1 VTLPK
6 YAYFQG
12 KIVPYD
18 QAKVGIMTHA
28 LNYGTGAFGG
38 VRGYWNSEEK
48 QLFVF
53 RPIDHFKRLRESAQL
68 LRCKVELSA
77 EELRD
82 IALKLLRA
90 EGYREDCYLRPLVYK
105 ADEIIGVR
113 LHDLT
118 DEVAM
123 FAVPFSRY
131 VERDQGAHVTV
142 SSWRRIDDNMI
153 PARGKITGAYVNS
166 ALIKSDA
173 VQAGFDEALVL
184 NRDGHLSEGSA
195 ENLFMLR
202 RGKLITPPVTDN
214 ILEGITRWTIMT
226 LAKKELGVEVVERS
240 IDRTEIFLADELFM
254 TGTAAQVTAIT
265 QVDHRPVGGGEMGPL
280 TTKLRQLYDDVVRGR
295 MAAYREWNAPVFV
308 DQPAAVN

>member
-6 YAYFQG
+6 YAYFGG

-38 VRGYWNSEEK
+38 VRGYWNDDEE

-53 RPIDHFKRLRESAQL
+53 RPMDHFQRL
-68 LRCKVELSA
+68 LRSARLLRSEIDLSA

-82 IALKLLRA
+82 IALELLRTEA
-90 EGYREDCYLRPLVYK
+90 YREDCYLRPLVYK

-131 VERDQGAHVTV
+131 VERDDGAHVTV

-173 VQAGFDEALVL
+173 MLAGFDEALVL
-184 NRDGHLSEGSA
+184 NADGHFSEGSA

-202 RGKLITPPVTDN
+202 RGQLVTPPVTDN
-214 ILEGITRWTIMT
+214 ILEGITRRTIMT
-226 LAKKELGVEVVERS
+226 LAQDELGVEVVERS
-240 IDRTEIFLADELFM
+240 IDRTEIYLADELFM

-265 QVDHRPVGGGEMGPL
+265 KVDYRPIGGGEMGPL
-280 TTKLRQLYDDVVRGR
+280 TTKLRRLYDDLVRGR
-295 MAAYREWNAPVFV
+295 MTAYRDWNAPVFTE
-308 DQPAAVN
+308 QPAAVN

>member
-1 VTLPK
+1 MTLPK

-12 KIVPYD
+12 RIVPYD
-18 QAKVGIMTHA
+18 QAKVGIMTHT

-38 VRGYWNSEEK
+38 VRGYWNSDED

-53 RPIDHFKRLRESAQL
+53 RPIDHFKRLRESARL
-68 LRCKVELSA
+68 LRCEVEQSA

-82 IALKLLRA
+82 IALELLRT

-131 VERDQGAHVTV
+131 VERDQGAHVTI

-166 ALIKSDA
+166 ALIKTDA

-184 NRDGHLSEGSA
+184 NVDGHISEGSA

-202 RGKLITPPVTDN
+202 RGKLITPPITDN

-226 LAKKELGVEVVERS
+226 LAKEELGIEVVERS
-240 IDRTEIFLADELFM
+240 IDRTEIYLADELFM

-265 QVDHRPVGGGEMGPL
+265 KVDYRPIGGGEMGPL
-280 TTKLRQLYDDVVRGR
+280 TTKLRQLYDNVVRGR
-295 MAAYREWNAPVFV
+295 MATYREWNAPVFAE
-308 DQPAAVN
+308 QPAAVG

>member
-1 VTLPK
+1 MTLPK

-38 VRGYWNSEEK
+38 VRGYWNSDED

-82 IALKLLRA
+82 IALELLRA

-184 NRDGHLSEGSA
+184 NMDGHLSEGSA

-214 ILEGITRWTIMT
+214 ILEGITRWTVMT

-295 MAAYREWNAPVFV
+295 MAAYRQWNAPVFV

>member
-1 VTLPK
+1 MTLPK